1 MGRRGGWDAR
11 VSANGVDRGEIFT
24 RVKASTRGRELS
36 RHGAKLIL
44 PAAEGGGEGCAHAWD
59 APLPVHEEFPSSPI
73 FPSLR
78 MTTGVVKVNGVKL
91 MNFEEKLDSFS
102 FFFYFYLLEW
112 E

>member
-44 PAAEGGGEGCAHAWD
+44 PAAEGGGEGCAHA
-59 APLPVHEEFPSSPI
+59 
-73 FPSLR
+73 
-78 MTTGVVKVNGVKL
+78 
-91 MNFEEKLDSFS
+91 
-102 FFFYFYLLEW
+102 
-112 E
+112 